1 METLYIEGIRKF
13 TTTSLLSI
21 DPFFFFFYL
30 TPPPPPPLAPL
41 MMTIKVSPKPK
52 MKSFLFS
59 PVRVHY
65 YYFQSNPEII
75 IKLGFIHVPCR
86 VKICNIG
93 IIWKGIQDAYSKGAH
108 KCWAVFAFV
117 LEIGLRKQALKTV
130 SVDLESIFVDIPRMS
145 VQG

>member
-75 IKLGFIHVPCR
+75 IKLGFIHVR
-86 VKICNIG
+86 VVSKFATMALNER
-93 IIWKGIQDAYSKGAH
+93 AYLSTG
-108 KCWAVFAFV
+108 CV
-117 LEIGLRKQALKTV
+117 L
-130 SVDLESIFVDIPRMS
+130 
-145 VQG
+145 QGST